1 MPGAGI
7 GWTKIISKNHA
18 NGEQKSLVDIG
29 CWSILR
35 IASPI
40 CFRVSGSLSTLQ
52 NDFILIAFIDFKPLL
67 IKRLHGELHEKH
79 MLKTFKMNRNS
90 MLNGSKTVQYEPG
103 PKPRTLVDPIPFFCE
118 TPMLFAWT
126 KTTKLVLHCEFQIFS
141 GSILILVD
149 RTPYFLPQNPDLGS
163 LYYQSS
169 AQQVTAGNSNHDPV
183 RTWIAAL
190 WAAKPWVHCD
200 VSCALQM
207 SRSQLV
213 WKNF

>member
-1 MPGAGI
+1 MHESCVHMPGAGI

-103 PKPRTLVDPIPFFCE
+103 PKPRTHGERHHAAMTKNERPWLKPFAAYTQKQDP
-118 TPMLFAWT
+118 
-126 KTTKLVLHCEFQIFS
+126 
-141 GSILILVD
+141 G
-149 RTPYFLPQNPDLGS
+149 NDLRRD
-163 LYYQSS
+163 
-169 AQQVTAGNSNHDPV
+169 AMT
-183 RTWIAAL
+183 
-190 WAAKPWVHCD
+190 
-200 VSCALQM
+200 
-207 SRSQLV
+207 
-213 WKNF
+213 